1 MKLPNG
7 YGSIQ
12 KLSGNRRKPYIV
24 RKTVGYDENG
34 VQIRKIVGYFETR
47 TKALQELALFNENPY
62 DIDVRKIT
70 VSELHAKWQDEKY
83 PKIAYKTTK
92 VYDMCWNYC
101 KDIQDLP
108 FVDVKINHLQ
118 AIVDGMGEKWSA
130 KKAFKILW
138 HQMYDYAIKNDM
150 NVRKYSEYIDIG
162 KKNDQIRAN
171 SIRAVGNR
179 QVLGKCR

>member
-62 DIDVRKIT
+62 DIDVRKFQNFMLSGKMKNIQKLPT
-70 VSELHAKWQDEKY
+70 RLQKY
-83 PKIAYKTTK
+83 MICAG
-92 VYDMCWNYC
+92 
-101 KDIQDLP
+101 II
-108 FVDVKINHLQ
+108 VKIY
-118 AIVDGMGEKWSA
+118 
-130 KKAFKILW
+130 KIYLLL
-138 HQMYDYAIKNDM
+138 MLK
-150 NVRKYSEYIDIG
+150 
-162 KKNDQIRAN
+162 
-171 SIRAVGNR
+171 
-179 QVLGKCR
+179 